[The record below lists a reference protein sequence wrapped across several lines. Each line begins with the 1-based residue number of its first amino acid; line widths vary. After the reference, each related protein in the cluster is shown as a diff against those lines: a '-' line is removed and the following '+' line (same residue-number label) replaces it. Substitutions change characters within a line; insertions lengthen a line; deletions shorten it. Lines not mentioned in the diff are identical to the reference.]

1 MEALRQLLLHAEN
14 KFEAHTEG
22 MEGWQLV
29 AGTAAITLT
38 TITLK
43 DLYLRRLDVYTD
55 VRDWLFRSIRKIPA
69 VKNYISE
76 QLDQSRRDIENEMFE
91 KSGIKDVRPPLHVLP
106 PTGWSTE
113 DLLSEANHLLTQ
125 GRYNWQEGK
134 ISGGTFTGLETDFN
148 HLIEKIYGVYAFQ
161 NPLHADV
168 FPGVRKMEAEIV
180 RMTINIFHGEEEACG
195 TMTSGG
201 SESILLA
208 VKAMRDYGRAMKGIT
223 RGEIVAC
230 YTVHAAY
237 DKAAHILGLKLRK
250 VRMDQK
256 TCKSDIKAMEQA
268 ITSNTIMLVASAP
281 TFPHGIIDDVEAV
294 GALGLQYNI
303 PVNVDSCMGGFL
315 LPFMERAGFP
325 IQPFDF
331 RVPGVV
337 VISADTH
344 KYGNAPKGSSVL
356 MYSSPEFRHYQYFV
370 TPDWPG
376 GIYATPSV
384 PGSRPGALV
393 AVCWAALL
401 YQGFDGYIAK
411 TKKIITTARRIKEQL
426 RSLSRIEVMGDP
438 LTSIVAFKGNGV
450 DILKVGDILNE
461 HGWHLTF
468 TQYPPGLHICLTTLQ
483 ATDSFP
489 DMFVS
494 AVKEAVKE
502 VASHPQE
509 TTGLGKVYGTA
520 AGIPDKNLVGEA
532 AKVFLHCYYK
542 TEPTR
547 EHDER
552 GEEEI
557 VSVGAS

>member
-1 MEALRQLLLHAEN
+1 
-14 KFEAHTEG
+14 

-38 TITLK
+38 TITLR

-69 VKNYISE
+69 VKNYISA

-91 KSGIKDVRPPLHVLP
+91 KSGIKDERPPLHVLP

-134 ISGGTFTGLETDFN
+134 ISGGAFTGVETDFN

-161 NPLHADV
+161 NPLHADI

-180 RMTINIFHGEEEACG
+180 RMTINIFHGDEEACG

-223 RGEIVAC
+223 RGEIVGC
-230 YTVHAAY
+230 YTLHAAY

-250 VRMDQK
+250 VRMDHK
-256 TCKSDIKAMEQA
+256 TCKSDIKAMEKA

-281 TFPHGIIDDVEAV
+281 TFPHGIIDDVEAI

-356 MYSSPEFRHYQYFV
+356 MYSSPEYRHYQYFV

-384 PGSRPGALV
+384 PGSRSGALV
-393 AVCWAALL
+393 ANCWAALL
-401 YQGFDGYIAK
+401 YQGFDGYTAK

-426 RSLSRIEVMGDP
+426 RSLPRIEVMGDP

-502 VASHPQE
+502 VVSHPQE

-532 AKVFLHCYYK
+532 AKIFLHCYYK

-557 VSVGAS
+557 VSVGTS